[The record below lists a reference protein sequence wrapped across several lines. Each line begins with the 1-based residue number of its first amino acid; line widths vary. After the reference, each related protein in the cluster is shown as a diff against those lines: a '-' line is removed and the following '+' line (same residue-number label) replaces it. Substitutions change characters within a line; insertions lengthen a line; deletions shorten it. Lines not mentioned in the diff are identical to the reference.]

1 MTELELKS
9 FLKENFPK
17 ENENCDWK
25 EYKNLKNSIN
35 GSEGDDLV
43 SYVSAISNM
52 EGGHIVIGIED
63 KTFEIVGIQNLHSY
77 NSENIKL
84 TLVKNCI
91 NLSSENLEISEYI
104 TSDTK
109 KIV

>member
-52 EGGHIVIGIED
+52 EGGNIILGIED
-63 KTFEIVGIQNLHSY
+63 KTLKIIGIAR
-77 NSENIKL
+77 NIKPK
-84 TLVKNCI
+84 TKP
-91 NLSSENLEISEYI
+91 SSAPLYKYCRAVISGI
-104 TSDTK
+104 K
-109 KIV
+109 